1 MRMESR
7 KIVLMNA
14 SAGKERDEEV
24 EKQLL
29 LIYIASGIISCIAVI
44 LAAGRLRKRKDVK
57 RCVKKQS

>member
-24 EKQLL
+24 ENALVTQWEKEW
-29 LIYIASGIISCIAVI
+29 
-44 LAAGRLRKRKDVK
+44 AG
-57 RCVKKQS
+57 